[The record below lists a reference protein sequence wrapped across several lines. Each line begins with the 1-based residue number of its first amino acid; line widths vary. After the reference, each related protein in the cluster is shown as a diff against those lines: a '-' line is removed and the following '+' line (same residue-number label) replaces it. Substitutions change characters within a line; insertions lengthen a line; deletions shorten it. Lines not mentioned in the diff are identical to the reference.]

1 MRKIITTLILI
12 LTLTSCGGNSIKPE
26 TKDIKNG
33 SGTETIGTMTVTR
46 EDEDKVTD
54 EYIQE
59 WYDAIKDK
67 DSNYDVIIYNE
78 SDTNNQGKGVYY
90 DGTKVWKGAEFVS
103 GGDLVFTL
111 DNLDNAQEIKINK

>member
-1 MRKIITTLILI
+1 MKKIITTLILI
-12 LTLTSCGGNSIKPE
+12 LALTSCGGNSIKPE

-78 SDTNNQGKGVYY
+78 SDTNNQGKGVYN
-90 DGTKVWKGAEFVS
+90 DGTTVWKGAEFVS

-111 DNLDNAQEIKINK
+111 DNLDNAQEVKINK